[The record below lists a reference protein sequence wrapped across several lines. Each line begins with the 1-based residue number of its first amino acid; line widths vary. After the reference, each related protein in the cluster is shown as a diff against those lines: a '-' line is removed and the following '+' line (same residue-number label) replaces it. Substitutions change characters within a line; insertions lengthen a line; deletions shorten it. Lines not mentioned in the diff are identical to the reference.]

1 MEIHNPYF
9 PESTK
14 KDAKEKILFSISQV
28 LHFKPIAQIPWSIDS
43 LNLIT
48 PLPLYRQLKMK
59 IIEIPDNKECEDLV
73 DDSIQLISKI
83 MPNSILKNLQAPK
96 RSAET
101 SYWKS
106 FIK

>member
-1 MEIHNPYF
+1 MD
-9 PESTK
+9 K

-73 DDSIQLISKI
+73 DDSIHFISKI
-83 MPNSILKNLQAPK
+83 ISQFTLDNEIMLSDSDHKLAFLSI
-96 RSAET
+96 
-101 SYWKS
+101 
-106 FIK
+106 